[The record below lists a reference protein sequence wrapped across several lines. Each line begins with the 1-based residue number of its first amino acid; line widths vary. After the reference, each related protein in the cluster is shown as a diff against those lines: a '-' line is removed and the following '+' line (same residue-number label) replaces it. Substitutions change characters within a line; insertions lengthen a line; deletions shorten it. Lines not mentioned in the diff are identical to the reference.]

1 MLPRQT
7 TPPQKLIRP
16 GSRGPILAPVM
27 FNDPIFERHRHEVWP
42 LFWPVFVLA
51 IRLFNWQAEALLAE
65 GCLSI
70 GYEVSSLGLIRI
82 TDTVFPGAPAGWKD
96 SLFSATGAYEGGRAP
111 LFPGL
116 PAPDPDPGT
125 RDLPHQGAD
134 PDPAT
139 LDPNAVRTGPAL
151 LRIARI
157 SWLNCVFLR
166 RAERQTRAM
175 PAAHNSANLPLPHT

>member
-1 MLPRQT
+1 
-7 TPPQKLIRP
+7 
-16 GSRGPILAPVM
+16 M

-51 IRLFNWQAEALLAE
+51 IRLFNRQAEALLAE

-70 GYEVSSLGLIRI
+70 GYEVSALGLIRI

-96 SLFSATGAYEGGRAP
+96 SLFSAIGAYGARAP

-116 PAPDPDPGT
+116 P
-125 RDLPHQGAD
+125 RDLPHQSAD
-134 PDPAT
+134 PEP
-139 LDPNAVRTGPAL
+139 LDPDAVRTGPAL
-151 LRIARI
+151 MRIARI